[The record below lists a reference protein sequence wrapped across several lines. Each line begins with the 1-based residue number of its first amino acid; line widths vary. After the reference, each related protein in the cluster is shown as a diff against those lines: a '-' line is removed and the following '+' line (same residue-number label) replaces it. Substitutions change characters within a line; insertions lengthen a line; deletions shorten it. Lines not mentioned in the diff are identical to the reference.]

1 LEIKGKTRRT
11 AAGRLPDFYNVSNI
25 LRTIGAYLDAK
36 NVRLVEVQKRPLSMT
51 LLYQTTGGYPHLE
64 DRTIASFYEF
74 FIELHSKRA
83 RANAL

>member
-1 LEIKGKTRRT
+1 
-11 AAGRLPDFYNVSNI
+11 
-25 LRTIGAYLDAK
+25 
-36 NVRLVEVQKRPLSMT
+36 MT